1 MEMWYEKQ
9 ELELFV
15 SFGTTVRSRVLFVSF
30 ILKNKHLNSLFLLPQ
45 KKKKKN
51 HYFYISFGAKTLN
64 FSF

>member
-45 KKKKKN
+45 KKKKKKII
-51 HYFYISFGAKTLN
+51 ISILVLVLKL
-64 FSF
+64 